1 MGGDGGKRR
10 GTGTGSRGEGRGSR
24 AQGKCEKGLTS
35 PASPAAGSS
44 IHSFPSILSPPTAP
58 LLRACHH
65 LFRLLCRGESERE
78 SESKSS
84 PRPPPGLPDDG
95 RSRSHGPT
103 THSPSRPVS
112 LGTFSS
118 SSSSSSVTDSAGHQ
132 LRVGKMAPRRGLSP
146 GTPVLEDIDIWNDN
160 DNNEEGTGECENDAG
175 SDADSLFVPTGPLI
189 VSSGPSL
196 ARTPAR
202 TSLRSTRSSARR
214 SSPSTRSTARS
225 SSTLVPPRTSGRA
238 PARAAARA
246 ANNTPAFPAVSL
258 PRKEKRSYQ
267 AQTWKERNPANRS
280 PTECPIC
287 HITLARRNHVQRHMN
302 TAHSDDSVNVK
313 PFKCICCP
321 RVFTRLYVDR
331 QPPPLPSACSQAI
344 VESI

>member
-1 MGGDGGKRR
+1 
-10 GTGTGSRGEGRGSR
+10 
-24 AQGKCEKGLTS
+24 
-35 PASPAAGSS
+35 
-44 IHSFPSILSPPTAP
+44 
-58 LLRACHH
+58 
-65 LFRLLCRGESERE
+65 
-78 SESKSS
+78 
-84 PRPPPGLPDDG
+84 
-95 RSRSHGPT
+95 
-103 THSPSRPVS
+103 
-112 LGTFSS
+112 
-118 SSSSSSVTDSAGHQ
+118 
-132 LRVGKMAPRRGLSP
+132 MAPRRGLP
-146 GTPVLEDIDIWNDN
+146 HGTPVPEDIDIWNDN
-160 DNNEEGTGECENDAG
+160 DNNEEGTGECENDADA
-175 SDADSLFVPTGPLI
+175 DADSLFVPSGPLI

-202 TSLRSTRSSARR
+202 TSLRSTRSSAR
-214 SSPSTRSTARS
+214 S
-225 SSTLVPPRTSGRA
+225 SSALVPPRTSGRA

-246 ANNTPAFPAVSL
+246 ANNTSAVPAVSL
-258 PRKEKRSYQ
+258 PRKETRSYQ